1 MESDRKLD
9 LYQEKTQRSAQSS
22 NFMLD
27 SLSIGDFAI
36 LKKNKMVLLPIL
48 IGIII
53 EIPLDMILIPIFG
66 EFQLY
71 ETDPLV
77 VLTGLKMVVI
87 RLLISIWF
95 LKILQNTITKA
106 NIKSPDTQNL
116 PQFDSPFQ
124 SLKNSFVLFP
134 KILLITF
141 LVVMFEMGLA
151 FISGNIIST
160 FFPSVDGIRTGTPL
174 INILQFIIPILYF
187 IITLYI
193 VAVYIHW
200 MILTVFNEDHLKQ
213 SFWDSLRYVGENFRK
228 LVNILMIPIV
238 LSIGVSIAIQ
248 IINIDWFN
256 SVISIILFYFVILYV
271 GLVFGRNY
279 FKYN

>member
-9 LYQEKTQRSAQSS
+9 LYQEKNQRSVQSS

-27 SLSIGDFAI
+27 SLSIGDFAV
-36 LKKNKMVLLPIL
+36 LKKNKILLLPIF

-77 VLTGLKMVVI
+77 VLTGLKMVII

-106 NIKSPDTQNL
+106 NIKSPDAQNL
-116 PQFDSPFQ
+116 PQFDSLFQ
-124 SLKNSFVLFP
+124 SLKKSFVHFP

-141 LVVMFEMGLA
+141 LVVMFEIGLS
-151 FISGNIIST
+151 FISGNIITT
-160 FFPSVDGIRTGTPL
+160 FFPPVDGILTSSPL
-174 INILQFIIPILYF
+174 INTLQFIIPILYF

-213 SFWDSLRYVGENFRK
+213 SFWDSLRYVAENFRK

-238 LSIGVSIAIQ
+238 VSIGVSIANQ